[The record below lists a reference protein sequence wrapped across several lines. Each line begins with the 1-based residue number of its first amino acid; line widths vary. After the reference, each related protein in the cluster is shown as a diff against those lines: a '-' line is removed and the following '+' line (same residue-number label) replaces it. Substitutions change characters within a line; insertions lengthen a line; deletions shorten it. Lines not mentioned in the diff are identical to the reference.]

1 MLLKKFFKNNRMQ
14 KKTLVIGASL
24 KEERYS
30 NLAIKLL
37 RKYNHPVVAIGL
49 RKGTVADVEIIT
61 NKPQIS
67 DIHTVTMYINP
78 KRQDEFFD
86 YILNLSPQRIIFNPG
101 TENDLLIQAAQ
112 KKGIETVENC
122 TLVMLR
128 SKLF

>member
-1 MLLKKFFKNNRMQ
+1 MQ

-24 KEERYS
+24 KEERFS
-30 NLAIKLL
+30 NSAIKLL

-49 RKGTVADVEIIT
+49 RKGTVADVEIT
-61 NKPQIS
+61 TDKPQLT

-78 KRQDEFFD
+78 KRQADFFD
-86 YILNLSPQRIIFNPG
+86 YILSLSPKRIIFNPG
-101 TENDLLIQAAQ
+101 TENEALIKAA
-112 KKGIETVENC
+112 KEKGIETIENC